1 MERQQS
7 CRFDFTN
14 YILLQCIVDRLFSA
28 STTESGNVY
37 CPLGVNQTRAIYLAS
52 SISVSSQA
60 PRNETPMNL
69 KRSRRGP
76 TPRFDVL
83 TTLMDTY
90 VDWRD
95 KRRAVGEP
103 DRRLVATPLDAPVRG
118 WRAFRRLT
126 QLSFPRSYPIVQFPS
141 APLVLAFIS
150 GLVAHYAQGQAH
162 SNAEA
167 VSYLSM
173 AVWAYLELFQ
183 GVNAFRRLL
192 GLTYTL
198 STAIHLATALH
209 H

>member
-1 MERQQS
+1 
-7 CRFDFTN
+7 
-14 YILLQCIVDRLFSA
+14 
-28 STTESGNVY
+28 
-37 CPLGVNQTRAIYLAS
+37 
-52 SISVSSQA
+52 
-60 PRNETPMNL
+60 MNL

-90 VDWRD
+90 VDWRG
-95 KRRAVGEP
+95 KRRAVDEP
-103 DRRLVATPLDAPVRG
+103 HRRLVATPLDAPVRG

-141 APLVLAFIS
+141 APLILAFIS

-162 SNAEA
+162 SNAQA